1 MYVTGL
7 TFVTYAAIKGLTAK
21 GMTEEQAEEVT
32 KVIKSAQDAHLEQLA
47 TKGDLSEIKNEIT
60 RIFGHLKL
68 HDVILT
74 LILAGVASLVAKAFF
89 GA

>member
-1 MYVTGL
+1 M
-7 TFVTYAAIKGLTAK
+7 
-21 GMTEEQAEEVT
+21 E
-32 KVIKSAQDAHLEQLA
+32 HLEQLA

-68 HDVILT
+68 RDVILT

>member
-1 MYVTGL
+1 MHIL
-7 TFVTYAAIKGLTAK
+7 NSWQHKEIC
-21 GMTEEQAEEVT
+21 
-32 KVIKSAQDAHLEQLA
+32 
-47 TKGDLSEIKNEIT
+47 LSEIKNEIT

>member
-1 MYVTGL
+1 
-7 TFVTYAAIKGLTAK
+7 
-21 GMTEEQAEEVT
+21 MT
-32 KVIKSAQDAHLEQLA
+32 HLEQLA

-74 LILAGVASLVAKAFF
+74 LILAGVVASLVAKAFF

>member
-1 MYVTGL
+1 MTGL
-7 TFVTYAAIKGLTAK
+7 TFDTYAAIKGLMAK
-21 GMTEEQAEEVT
+21 GMTEEQQAEEVT
-32 KVIKSAQDAHLEQLA
+32 KVSKSAQDAHHEQLA

-60 RIFGHLKL
+60 GIFGHLKL

>member
-1 MYVTGL
+1 MYLTGL
-7 TFVTYAAIKGLTAK
+7 TFDTYAAIKGLTAK
-21 GMTEEQAEEVT
+21 GMTEEQAEKVT

-47 TKGDLSEIKNEIT
+47 TKGDLSEIKNGIT
-60 RIFGHLKL
+60 RILGHLKL